1 MSGEDEI
8 PLFPK
13 RGGPEY
19 VRWLAKWDTFV
30 LGKGLGPIHRMATD
44 PAKKLISLDEVL
56 FWQLLQQEWLLPHQ
70 VLLLRLQRGWQ
81 LL

>member
-1 MSGEDEI
+1 MSGGGEA

-19 VRWLAKWDTFV
+19 VRWLAKWDTSV

-44 PAKKLISLDEVL
+44 PAKKLVSLDGGPGE
-56 FWQLLQQEWLLPHQ
+56 FTADEEAP
-70 VLLLRLQRGWQ
+70 RRSRRNSPSSTMA
-81 LL
+81 